1 MAARGRPFY
10 RSTSA
15 VSGISC
21 NRTIRAGVTATTR
34 SVFGSR
40 QYCRR
45 IREAH
50 NRRET
55 AVPADRLWLARGS
68 WLLPPRSQAPWVHR
82 GVRVPE
88 ARIARTQD
96 VGPVARPHEV
106 YGSQAPLN
114 RVPQLPCYPQLP
126 SYPAT
131 QLPSYPAT
139 QLPNYPATQLPSHP
153 ATQPPSYPA
162 TQLPSHPVTQ
172 LLITQRDG
180 RIDARGAPR
189 RDPRCGGS
197 NEREHGDHDDESRRI
212 GW

>member
-114 RVPQLPCYPQLP
+114 RVPQLLCYPQLP

-131 QLPSYPAT
+131 QLPS
-139 QLPNYPATQLPSHP
+139 HP
-153 ATQPPSYPA
+153 ATQPPNYPA
-162 TQLPSHPVTQ
+162 TQ